1 MKKLV
6 ENVYVLANQRVAG
19 LKLIAILMNKN
30 IPHSFDTINWFCS
43 ALRGNT
49 NNLCHYLDDINGC
62 GKKLEGQARE
72 NFFSIIKGLLVKLE
86 KSQDE
91 TEIRKIIKSLRWEYA
106 SDDHHMLQSLK
117 IFDALRDG
125 EDQSDKLKKLW
136 GSKFKTG
143 FIFKEAPPAGTI
155 KSKEQDR
162 KEDINMLNKIELSR
176 EVIDIFETIL
186 VTSLGKSLQ
195 TLDSNTQ
202 NIKLKDNGKKGILL
216 PVLEKN

>member
-1 MKKLV
+1 
-6 ENVYVLANQRVAG
+6 
-19 LKLIAILMNKN
+19 
-30 IPHSFDTINWFCS
+30 
-43 ALRGNT
+43 
-49 NNLCHYLDDINGC
+49 
-62 GKKLEGQARE
+62 
-72 NFFSIIKGLLVKLE
+72 
-86 KSQDE
+86 
-91 TEIRKIIKSLRWEYA
+91 
-106 SDDHHMLQSLK
+106 MLQSLK
-117 IFDALRDG
+117 IFDVLRDG